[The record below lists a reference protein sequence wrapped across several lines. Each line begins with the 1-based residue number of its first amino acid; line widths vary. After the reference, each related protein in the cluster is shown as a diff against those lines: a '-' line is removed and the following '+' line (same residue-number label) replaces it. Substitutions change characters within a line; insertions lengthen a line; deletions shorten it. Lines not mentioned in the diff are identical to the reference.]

1 MVDERVDESGHWGE
15 RRGLALAQVGS
26 WLDLRALSPDWPGQH
41 PPALALEVPLLPQP
55 KPSVG
60 SQALYSPPSPEPQT
74 DTLELL
80 TCEHAPDD
88 SAHACQEVCEGPGR
102 GVGEG
107 QQAPR
112 SLPAQAPPFPCP
124 HLCFSVSFT
133 IMGESSYSTKTPGSP

>member
-26 WLDLRALSPDWPGQH
+26 WLALRALSPDWPGQH
-41 PPALALEVPLLPQP
+41 PPPWPL
-55 KPSVG
+55 KCPSSLNQNLVG
-60 SQALYSPPSPEPQT
+60 GVKLYTPHQALNPT
-74 DTLELL
+74 DTLKLL
-80 TCEHAPDD
+80 TCEHASDD

-102 GVGEG
+102 GAGEG

-112 SLPAQAPPFPCP
+112 SLPAQAPPFPRP